1 MAKTRLTITLDED
14 LIKRID
20 SAVDG
25 SKIRNRSHAIEY
37 LLSTCLIPKST
48 KVLILAGG
56 EGVNFRPLTYELPKS
71 LLPIKGKPL
80 LSYTLEALR
89 DQGLTDIYISVGHL
103 GEKIKEHFKDGS
115 SIGVKLKYIQQ
126 EKKSQGTAIP
136 VLEAKKYFQNEPF
149 LVLYGD
155 VLAKI
160 DYLDL
165 VDFHSSQRGVATVAL
180 ASVEKTAM
188 WGVASVQ
195 GNRIFDFVE
204 KPKTKTKSHLIN
216 AGIYVLSPEIFKYI
230 PKDARRLEKDVFPRL
245 ASEGKL
251 YAYPFESDWYDVSS
265 PEVYEKVLKNW

>member
-1 MAKTRLTITLDED
+1 
-14 LIKRID
+14 
-20 SAVDG
+20 
-25 SKIRNRSHAIEY
+25 
-37 LLSTCLIPKST
+37 
-48 KVLILAGG
+48 
-56 EGVNFRPLTYELPKS
+56 
-71 LLPIKGKPL
+71 
-80 LSYTLEALR
+80 
-89 DQGLTDIYISVGHL
+89 
-103 GEKIKEHFKDGS
+103 
-115 SIGVKLKYIQQ
+115 
-126 EKKSQGTAIP
+126 
-136 VLEAKKYFQNEPF
+136 
-149 LVLYGD
+149 VLYGD